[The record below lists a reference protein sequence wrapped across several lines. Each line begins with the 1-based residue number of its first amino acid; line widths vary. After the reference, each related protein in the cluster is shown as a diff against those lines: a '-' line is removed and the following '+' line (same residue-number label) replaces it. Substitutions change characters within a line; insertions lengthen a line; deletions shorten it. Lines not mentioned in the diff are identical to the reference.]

1 VKREYGVGREVKLDN
16 LRNRMREMR
25 FYNGELTQQEVA
37 DKLDVSRQTI
47 HSIEKGKFN
56 PSVKLAL
63 KIAELFKVKVEEI
76 FYLEGKDEIKGK

>member
-1 VKREYGVGREVKLDN
+1 
-16 LRNRMREMR
+16 MR
-25 FYNGELTQQEVA
+25 FYHGDLTQQEVA
-37 DKLDVSRQTI
+37 DKLEVSRQTV

-76 FYLEGKDEIKGK
+76 FYLEGKDEN

>member
-1 VKREYGVGREVKLDN
+1 MSGLKNKL
-16 LRNRMREMR
+16 REMR
-25 FYNGELTQQEVA
+25 FYHGDLTQQEVA
-37 DKLDVSRQTI
+37 DKLEVSRQTV

-63 KIAELFKVKVEEI
+63 KIAELFAVKVEDI

>member
-1 VKREYGVGREVKLDN
+1 MAELKNKLREL
-16 LRNRMREMR
+16 R

-37 DKLDVSRQTI
+37 DKLEVSRQTI

-63 KIAELFKVKVEEI
+63 KMAELFQVKVEEI
-76 FYLEGKDEIKGK
+76 FFLEGKDETKGK

>member
-1 VKREYGVGREVKLDN
+1 MSELKNKLREL
-16 LRNRMREMR
+16 R

-37 DKLDVSRQTI
+37 DKLEVSRQTV

-63 KIAELFKVKVEEI
+63 KIAELFKTKVEDI
-76 FYLEGKDEIKGK
+76 FYLEGKDEIKG